1 MIKMMYH
8 SPVLLDET
16 IESLEINENGVY
28 VDLTFGGG
36 GHSKEILKR
45 LSSKGKL
52 IAFDSDNDAE
62 DNHIDDPRFTFLRQ
76 NFIYLMQNLNFLKI
90 NSVDG
95 ILADLGVS
103 SHQFDDK
110 KRGFSFV
117 GNYNLDMRMDRN
129 QEIDAVEILNNYDEK
144 KLADVFYKNGD
155 LNNSRKIS
163 DLICEYRK
171 KNKIKSSN
179 QLNESLEPLLCKG
192 YENKF
197 LARVYQSLRIEVNNE
212 INYLKKLLNQIPSI
226 LNKNGIAAIITYH
239 SIEDRL
245 VKRFFKNGCFENEP
259 IKDDFGNKKIV
270 FQTKKFVIPS
280 DSELQ
285 KNSRSRSAKLRVGK
299 LIWEIKSST

>member
-1 MIKMMYH
+1 
-8 SPVLLDET
+8 
-16 IESLEINENGVY
+16 
-28 VDLTFGGG
+28 
-36 GHSKEILKR
+36 
-45 LSSKGKL
+45 
-52 IAFDSDNDAE
+52 
-62 DNHIDDPRFTFLRQ
+62 
-76 NFIYLMQNLNFLKI
+76 MQNLNFLKI
-90 NSVDG
+90 NGVDG

-110 KRGFSFV
+110 ERGFSFV

-163 DLICEYRK
+163 DLICKYRK

-179 QLNESLEPLLCKG
+179 QLNKSLELLLFKG

-212 INYLKKLLNQIPSI
+212 INYLKKLLTQIPSI

-280 DSELQ
+280 ESELK

-299 LIWEIKSST
+299 LI